1 MARPKRKGR
10 GKAILK
16 SLLWGMTCLSMLGL
30 LSCNSGTGSSTSS
43 AGSSGTG
50 TGWTITIQLGTNPIA
65 LGNTTT
71 VLAIV
76 RDRTGAPAPNGTNIC
91 FTAVVNGF
99 LKPGAS
105 ELFATIC
112 EETKNDRGQSIQTYQ
127 GRSAGADTIEIVS
140 QGVVARTTIGVN

>member
-1 MARPKRKGR
+1 MDRPKRKGR
-10 GKAILK
+10 EKGILK
-16 SLLWGMTCLSMLGL
+16 SLIWGMTCLSLLGL

-50 TGWTITIQLGTNPIA
+50 TGWVITLQLGTNPVA

-76 RDRTGAPAPNGTNIC
+76 RDRTGAPAPKDTNIC
-91 FTAVVNGF
+91 FTSLKNGF
-99 LKPGAS
+99 LTPTFVRG
-105 ELFATIC
+105 FCDAT
-112 EETKNDRGQSIQTYQ
+112 KDNLGQSIQTY
-127 GRSAGADTIEIVS
+127 SAALEAGVDTIEVAS